1 MRSAASPPIFPLPF
15 PPHTCS
21 PRPHSRVADTDALAL
36 DDVDAVGEDG
46 EQQVGNAV
54 VKQVDLI
61 HVQDAAVGLREQ
73 A

>member
-1 MRSAASPPIFPLPF
+1 MLCRP
-15 PPHTCS
+15 

-46 EQQVGNAV
+46 EQQVGDTV
-54 VKQVDLI
+54 VKQVDLV
-61 HVQDAAVGLREQ
+61 HVQDAAVGLRKQ